1 MQYLLDSDWAI
12 QILNGIKPAELR
24 VQELRPLGVAISA
37 VSVGEI
43 FDGVFGARDPIQ
55 REAALLD
62 LLEHHEVLP
71 VDATVARIFGRER
84 RRLRLI
90 GLPIDSMDILIAATA
105 LRHDLIMLT
114 NNRQH
119 FERFDGLVI
128 ESL

>member
-1 MQYLLDSDWAI
+1 MQYLLDSDWVI

-24 VQELRPLGVAISA
+24 AQELRPLGVAISA

-62 LLEHHEVLP
+62 LLEHHEVIP
-71 VDATVARIFGRER
+71 VDATDARIFGRER

>member
-71 VDATVARIFGRER
+71 VDAAVARIFGRER

-105 LRHDLIMLT
+105 LRHDLTILT
-114 NNRQH
+114 NNRRH
-119 FERFDGLVI
+119 FERFDALVV